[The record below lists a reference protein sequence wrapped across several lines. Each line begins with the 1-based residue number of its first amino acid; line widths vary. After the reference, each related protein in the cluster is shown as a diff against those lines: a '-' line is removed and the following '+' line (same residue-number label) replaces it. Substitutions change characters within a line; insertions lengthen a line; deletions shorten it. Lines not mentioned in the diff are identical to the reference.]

1 MFARPTI
8 ALLTLATAASACATD
23 ETGPGHPPPA
33 TALDS
38 VLLEARAGTGIPGL
52 AAIVVRSDTI
62 EAIGAVGVRRRGR
75 HDAVTTADRFHIGSN
90 VKAMTSTMI
99 ATLVEEGA
107 LAWDT
112 RPVDVFPELAA
123 AMDPAYQDITLA
135 QLLSHRAGIEPLL
148 DFAQVPPIPG
158 TPSEQRYA
166 GTALLLGL
174 PPAGP
179 VGEFLYSNGGYGV
192 AAAMAERVTGQS
204 WEQLMT
210 ARLLAP
216 LGMTPV
222 FGWPAAGHLP
232 QPWGHLPGS
241 FTPVNPDAAPD
252 MPDAIDPAG
261 EMALSLADYAK
272 FAQLHLRGL
281 RGHPALVSAGAFA
294 TLHRPTGAYAL
305 GWGEVDLGGE
315 PTATH
320 DGSTGTFYATVLL
333 QPGRDL
339 AVIVVANAGGEA
351 AAATVVNAAITLLG
365 RYGGAV
371 PAAGVAALQA
381 ARYR

>member
-1 MFARPTI
+1 MFARTTI
-8 ALLTLATAASACATD
+8 SLLTLAAVASACATD
-23 ETGPGHPPPA
+23 QTGPGHPPPA
-33 TALDS
+33 TAIDS

-52 AAIVVRSDTI
+52 AAIVVRADTI
-62 EAIGAVGVRRRGR
+62 EAIGAIGVRRRGR

-90 VKAMTSTMI
+90 VKAMTATMI
-99 ATLVEEGA
+99 ATLVEDGA

-123 AMDPAYQDITLA
+123 TMDPAYQGVTLT

-148 DFAQVPPIPG
+148 DFSQVPTIPG

-166 GTALLLGL
+166 GTALLLSL

-179 VGEFLYSNGGYGV
+179 VGDFLYSNGGYGV
-192 AAAMAERVTGQS
+192 AAAMAERVTGQP

-210 ARLLAP
+210 TRLMAP
-216 LGMTPV
+216 LGITPV
-222 FGWPAAGHLP
+222 FGWPAAGHQA

-261 EMALSLADYAK
+261 EMALSLTDYAR
-272 FAQLHLRGL
+272 FVQLHLRGL
-281 RGHPALVSAGAFA
+281 TGRPDLLSGASFAAL
-294 TLHRPTGAYAL
+294 HHPTGIYAL

-315 PTATH
+315 PTVTH
-320 DGSTGTFYATVLL
+320 DGSTGTFYATVLM

-339 AVIVVANAGGEA
+339 AVIVVANAGGEGA
-351 AAATVVNAAITLLG
+351 AAAVGQAALTLLG

-371 PAAGVAALQA
+371 PAGGVAALQA

>member
-1 MFARPTI
+1 MFARSTI
-8 ALLTLATAASACATD
+8 ALFTLAAAAGACTTD
-23 ETGPGHPPPA
+23 ETGPGHPTPA
-33 TALDS
+33 SAIDS
-38 VLLEARAGTGIPGL
+38 VLLEARAGTGLPGM
-52 AAIVVRSDTI
+52 AAIVVRADTI
-62 EAIGAVGVRRRGR
+62 EAIGAIGVRRRG
-75 HDAVTTADRFHIGSN
+75 HPEAVTTADRFHIGSN
-90 VKAMTSTMI
+90 VKAMTATMI

-112 RPVDVFPELAA
+112 RPADVFPELAA
-123 AMDPAYQDITLA
+123 TMDPAYQGITLA

-148 DFAQVPPIPG
+148 DFSQVPAIPG

-166 GTALLLGL
+166 GTALLLSL

-204 WEQLMT
+204 WEQLLT
-210 ARLLAP
+210 TRLLAP
-216 LGMTPV
+216 LGITPV
-222 FGWPAAGHLP
+222 FGWPAAGHAA

-261 EMALSLADYAK
+261 EMALSLTEYAR
-272 FAQLHLRGL
+272 FVQLHLRGL
-281 RGHPALVSAGAFA
+281 TGRPDLLSGAGFAAL
-294 TLHRPTGAYAL
+294 HHPTGDYAL
-305 GWGEVDLGGE
+305 GWGEIVLGGE

-320 DGSTGTFYATVLL
+320 DGSTGTFYATVLM

-339 AVIVVANAGGEA
+339 AVIVVANAGGEVA
-351 AAATVVNAAITLLG
+351 AGAVVQAAVTLLG
-365 RYGGAV
+365 RYGGVV
-371 PAAGVAALQA
+371 PAAGVAALPA